1 MLGFL
6 LGIKNYIIAAKAY
19 SLYEERIKLQFD
31 IMKFDIMVLAIL
43 CCLAL
48 VTL

>member
-31 IMKFDIMVLAIL
+31 MMFDIMVLAIL